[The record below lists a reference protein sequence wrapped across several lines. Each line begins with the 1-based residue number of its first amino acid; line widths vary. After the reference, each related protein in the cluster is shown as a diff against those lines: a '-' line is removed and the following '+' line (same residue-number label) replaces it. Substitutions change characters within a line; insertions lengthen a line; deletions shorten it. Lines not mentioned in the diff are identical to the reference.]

1 MTMCTMAVRTAA
13 AMSLIFAASFS
24 PAETTSPP
32 PASPAPASPAHAS
45 ASAAAE
51 LDKHLTGLSSWAA
64 DFTQTIDDG
73 HGNVQ
78 RSAAGRLFLQRP
90 GKFRWDYTQ
99 PSEQLVLADGRQI
112 WFYDKDLAQANVRDM
127 DTSLASTPASL
138 LSGSGSVSTQFNVT
152 ALPASGGLQ
161 WYQLI
166 PKHAD
171 TDFQVVRIGFDKG
184 DLRSM
189 FLADKLNQ
197 ITQLT
202 FSNSKRNIVIA
213 AGSVFVR
220 AAAGSRCDRTRRQV
234 RTNDGTY
241 RPLADR
247 LRPQSL
253 DEYVGQSHLLGVGA
267 PLRRALE
274 SGRPHS
280 MILWGPPGTGKTTL
294 ARLVAS
300 GAHAEFIALSAVLAG
315 IKDIRAVVEQARSLR
330 GTRDTVLFLDEV
342 HRFNKSQQDTFLPYV
357 EDGTLIFVGAT
368 TENPSFEVNNALL
381 SRARVYVLKP
391 LEAADLAK
399 LLDRALQD
407 PERGLGQ
414 LKLQIDDGARELL
427 LAAADG
433 DARRMLNLLETA
445 ADLSSAEE
453 AGRRLDV
460 DTMRAVIG
468 STYVRFDKGGENFY
482 DQISALHKSVRG
494 SDPDAALYW
503 LCRMLAGGCDPLYI
517 ARRALRMASED
528 IGNAD
533 PRALTLALEACSVY
547 ERLGSPEGE
556 LAIAQAVVFMACAA
570 KSNAVYT
577 AYKAAAED
585 AAGLGSLEVPL
596 HLRNA
601 PTRLMKEIGYG
612 KGYRYAHDE
621 PGGYAAGERY
631 FPDEMPDRRYY
642 VPAPRGLEIKIGE
655 ALNARRERDAR
666 ARGAGG

>member
-1 MTMCTMAVRTAA
+1 V
-13 AMSLIFAASFS
+13 S
-24 PAETTSPP
+24 AE
-32 PASPAPASPAHAS
+32 
-45 ASAAAE
+45 
-51 LDKHLTGLSSWAA
+51 
-64 DFTQTIDDG
+64 
-73 HGNVQ
+73 
-78 RSAAGRLFLQRP
+78 AG
-90 GKFRWDYTQ
+90 
-99 PSEQLVLADGRQI
+99 S
-112 WFYDKDLAQANVRDM
+112 
-127 DTSLASTPASL
+127 
-138 LSGSGSVSTQFNVT
+138 
-152 ALPASGGLQ
+152 
-161 WYQLI
+161 
-166 PKHAD
+166 
-171 TDFQVVRIGFDKG
+171 
-184 DLRSM
+184 LRS
-189 FLADKLNQ
+189 
-197 ITQLT
+197 
-202 FSNSKRNIVIA
+202 
-213 AGSVFVR
+213 
-220 AAAGSRCDRTRRQV
+220 
-234 RTNDGTY
+234 DGMY

-247 LRPQSL
+247 LRPQTL
-253 DEYVGQSHLLGVGA
+253 DEYVGQSHLLGAGA

-294 ARLVAS
+294 ARLVAQ
-300 GAHAEFIALSAVLAG
+300 GARAEFISLSAVLAG
-315 IKDIRAVVEQARSLR
+315 IKDIRAVVEQARALR

-391 LEAADLAK
+391 LNVEDLSK
-399 LLDRALQD
+399 LLDRALAD
-407 PERGLGQ
+407 EERGLGR
-414 LKLQIDDGARELL
+414 LKLHIDAAARELL

-433 DARRMLNLLETA
+433 DARRLLNLLETA
-445 ADLSSAEE
+445 ADLSIPDGEDRGSVPSADPTRHGEPQRGPP
-453 AGRRLDV
+453 GRRLDA
-460 DTMRAVIG
+460 DTTRAVIG

-503 LCRMLAGGCDPLYI
+503 LCRMLAGGCDPLYV

-533 PRALTLALEACSVY
+533 PRALTMALEACAVY

-556 LAIAQAVVFMACAA
+556 LAIAQAIVFMACAA
-570 KSNAVYT
+570 KSNAVYA
-577 AYKAAAED
+577 AYKAATDD
-585 AAGLGSLEVPL
+585 ANSLGSLEVPL

-631 FPDEMPDRRYY
+631 FPDDMPDRRYY

-655 ALNARRERDAR
+655 ALEARRARDRDAR
-666 ARGAGG
+666 DTKDAHGSKR

>member
-1 MTMCTMAVRTAA
+1 MTVR
-13 AMSLIFAASFS
+13 
-24 PAETTSPP
+24 
-32 PASPAPASPAHAS
+32 
-45 ASAAAE
+45 
-51 LDKHLTGLSSWAA
+51 
-64 DFTQTIDDG
+64 
-73 HGNVQ
+73 
-78 RSAAGRLFLQRP
+78 
-90 GKFRWDYTQ
+90 
-99 PSEQLVLADGRQI
+99 
-112 WFYDKDLAQANVRDM
+112 
-127 DTSLASTPASL
+127 
-138 LSGSGSVSTQFNVT
+138 
-152 ALPASGGLQ
+152 
-161 WYQLI
+161 
-166 PKHAD
+166 
-171 TDFQVVRIGFDKG
+171 
-184 DLRSM
+184 
-189 FLADKLNQ
+189 
-197 ITQLT
+197 
-202 FSNSKRNIVIA
+202 
-213 AGSVFVR
+213 
-220 AAAGSRCDRTRRQV
+220 
-234 RTNDGTY
+234 DGTY

-253 DEYVGQSHLLGVGA
+253 DEYVGQSHLLGLGA

-294 ARLVAS
+294 ARLVANS
-300 GAHAEFIALSAVLAG
+300 SQAEFIALSAVLAG
-315 IKDIRAVVEQARSLR
+315 IKDIRAVVEQARALR

-381 SRARVYVLKP
+381 SRARVYVLKS
-391 LEAADLAK
+391 LDAADLSA
-399 LLDRALQD
+399 LLDRALTD
-407 PERGLGQ
+407 RERGLGQ
-414 LKLQIDDGARELL
+414 MDLQIDVGARELL

-445 ADLSSAEE
+445 ADLSSPGDS
-453 AGRRLDV
+453 GRRLDV
-460 DTMRAVIG
+460 DTMRAMIG

-533 PRALTLALEACSVY
+533 PRALTMALEACAVY

-556 LAIAQAVVFMACAA
+556 LAIAQAIVFMACAA

-585 AAGLGSLEVPL
+585 ASGLGSLEVPL

-642 VPAPRGLEIKIGE
+642 TPAPRGLEIKIGE
-655 ALNARRERDAR
+655 ALKQRRERDR
-666 ARGAGG
+666 QVRDAGGS